1 MNRGLWLLM
10 LPLWLVCLLLLP
22 LALVLSPLILVACL
36 VGRVDPLR
44 AFSVFWQI
52 IAALKGTQVEFDTNR
67 RSIQVHIT

>member
-10 LPLWLVCLLLLP
+10 LPLWLIGLLLLP
-22 LALVLSPLILVACL
+22 LALLLSPLLLIACL
-36 VGRVDPLR
+36 VGEVNPVR

-52 IAALKGTQVEFDTNR
+52 IASLKGTQVEFDTNR